1 MLIFRRGFANSPEIQ
16 KNREIFEQAGLK
28 RSNPCPKLKPIQLEG
43 VGAGRTS
50 EGSMPNHTRDVSHRV
65 KSSGNKRGESMLTE
79 RVMPTHRGL
88 TVSSG
93 KKSKNTTT

>member
-1 MLIFRRGFANSPEIQ
+1 MSIFHRGFANSPEIQ

-28 RSNPCPKLKPIQLEG
+28 CSNPCLKPKPIQLEG

-50 EGSMPNHTRDVSHRV
+50 EGSMPNYTRDISHRV
-65 KSSGNKRGESMLTE
+65 KSSGSKRGESMLTE
-79 RVMPTHRGL
+79 QVMPTHRR
-88 TVSSG
+88 VDRSSG